1 MTLKEQILE
10 DIKHY
15 MKEKDNIALNAVR
28 MLKSDIKNAEI
39 AAIKELDDECII
51 KVVASSIKKRKD
63 SAEIYIKNS
72 RQDLADKEL
81 AEIKVLEKYLPA
93 QLDDESIKAVINEV
107 IASLDDNMKKNFGAV
122 MKNVMAKVGSSA
134 EGKRVSELI
143 KGILE
148 AG

>member
-15 MKEKDNIALNAVR
+15 MKEKDNVALNAVR
-28 MLKSDIKNAEI
+28 MLKSDVKNAEI
-39 AAIKELDDECII
+39 AAIKELDDEGVI

-63 SAEIYIKNS
+63 SAEIYIKNG

-93 QLDDESIKAVINEV
+93 QLDDEAIKAVITEV

-122 MKNVMAKVGSSA
+122 MKNVMAKVGASA
-134 EGKRVSELI
+134 EGKKVSELI
-143 KGILE
+143 KGML
-148 AG
+148 

>member
-15 MKEKDNIALNAVR
+15 MKEKDNVALNAVR
-28 MLKSDIKNAEI
+28 MLKSDVKNAEI
-39 AAIKELDDECII
+39 AAIKELDDEGVI

-63 SAEIYIKNS
+63 SAEIYIKNG

-93 QLDDESIKAVINEV
+93 QLDDEAIKAIITEV

-143 KGILE
+143 KGML
-148 AG
+148 

>member
-15 MKEKDNIALNAVR
+15 MKEKDNVALNAVR
-28 MLKSDIKNAEI
+28 MLKSDVKNAEI
-39 AAIKELDDECII
+39 AAIKELDDEGIV

-63 SAEIYIKNS
+63 SAEIYIKNG

-81 AEIKVLEKYLPA
+81 TEIKVLEKYLPA
-93 QLDDESIKAVINEV
+93 QLDDEAVKAVINEV
-107 IASLDDNMKKNFGAV
+107 IASLDDSMKKNFGAV

-143 KGILE
+143 KGML
-148 AG
+148 

>member
-15 MKEKDNIALNAVR
+15 MKEKDTIALNAVR
-28 MLKSDIKNAEI
+28 MLKSDVKNAEI
-39 AAIKELDDECII
+39 AAIKELDDAGVI

-63 SAEIYIKNS
+63 SAEIYTKNG

-81 AEIKVLEKYLPA
+81 AEIKVLEKYLPE
-93 QLDDESIKAVINEV
+93 QLSDDAIKSIINGVIS
-107 IASLDDNMKKNFGAV
+107 SLDDNMKKNFGAI

-134 EGKRVSELI
+134 EGKKVSELI
-143 KGILE
+143 KGML
-148 AG
+148 

>member
-39 AAIKELDDECII
+39 AAIKELDDKGII

-93 QLDDESIKAVINEV
+93 QLDDEAIKAVINEV

-122 MKNVMAKVGSSA
+122 MKSVMAKVGSSA

-143 KGILE
+143 KGIL
-148 AG
+148 

>member
-10 DIKHY
+10 DIKYY
-15 MKEKDNIALNAVR
+15 MKEKDNVALNAVR
-28 MLKSDIKNAEI
+28 MLKSDVKNAEI
-39 AAIKELDDECII
+39 AAIKELDDEGVI

-63 SAEIYIKNS
+63 SAEIYIKNG
-72 RQDLADKEL
+72 RQDLAYKEL

-93 QLDDESIKAVINEV
+93 QLDDEAIKAVITEV

-143 KGILE
+143 KGML
-148 AG
+148 

>member
-15 MKEKDNIALNAVR
+15 MKEKDNVALNAVR
-28 MLKSDIKNAEI
+28 MLKSDVKNAEI
-39 AAIKELDDECII
+39 AAIKELDDEGII

-63 SAEIYIKNS
+63 SAEIYIKNG

-93 QLDDESIKAVINEV
+93 QLDDEAIKAVINEV
-107 IASLDDNMKKNFGAV
+107 IACLDDNMKKNFGAV

-143 KGILE
+143 KGIL
-148 AG
+148 

>member
-134 EGKRVSELI
+134 EGKRVSEVI
-143 KGILE
+143 KGIL
-148 AG
+148 

>member
-15 MKEKDNIALNAVR
+15 MKEKDNVALNAVR
-28 MLKSDIKNAEI
+28 MLKSDVKNAEI
-39 AAIKELDDECII
+39 AAIKELDDEGVI

-63 SAEIYIKNS
+63 SAEIYIKNG

-93 QLDDESIKAVINEV
+93 QLDDEAIKAVINEV
-107 IASLDDNMKKNFGAV
+107 IASLDDSMKKNFGAV

-134 EGKRVSELI
+134 DGKRVSGLI
-143 KGILE
+143 KGML
-148 AG
+148 

>member
-15 MKEKDNIALNAVR
+15 MKEKDNVALNAVR
-28 MLKSDIKNAEI
+28 MLKSDVKNAEI
-39 AAIKELDDECII
+39 AAIKELDDEGVI

-63 SAEIYIKNS
+63 SAEIYIKNG

-93 QLDDESIKAVINEV
+93 QLDDEAIKAVIKEV

-122 MKNVMAKVGSSA
+122 MKNVMAKVGASA
-134 EGKRVSELI
+134 EGKKVSELI
-143 KGILE
+143 KGML
-148 AG
+148 

>member
-15 MKEKDNIALNAVR
+15 MKEKDNVALNAVR
-28 MLKSDIKNAEI
+28 MLKSDVKNAEI
-39 AAIKELDDECII
+39 AAIKELDDEGVI

-63 SAEIYIKNS
+63 SAEIYIKNG

-81 AEIKVLEKYLPA
+81 AEIKVLEKYLPP
-93 QLDDESIKAVINEV
+93 QLDDEAIKAAINEV

-143 KGILE
+143 KGML
-148 AG
+148 

>member
-15 MKEKDNIALNAVR
+15 MKEKDNVALNAVR
-28 MLKSDIKNAEI
+28 MLKSDVKNAEI
-39 AAIKELDDECII
+39 AAIKELDDEGVI

-63 SAEIYIKNS
+63 SAEIYIKNG

-81 AEIKVLEKYLPA
+81 
-93 QLDDESIKAVINEV
+93 DDEAIKAVITEV

-143 KGILE
+143 KGML
-148 AG
+148 

>member
-28 MLKSDIKNAEI
+28 MLKSDVKNAEI
-39 AAIKELDDECII
+39 AAIKELDDEGVI

-63 SAEIYIKNS
+63 SAEIYIKNC

-93 QLDDESIKAVINEV
+93 QLDDETIKAVINEV
-107 IASLDDNMKKNFGAV
+107 ISCLDDNMKKNFGAV

-143 KGILE
+143 KGML
-148 AG
+148 

>member
-1 MTLKEQILE
+1 MNLKEQILE

-143 KGILE
+143 KGIL
-148 AG
+148 

>member
-15 MKEKDNIALNAVR
+15 MKEKDNVALNAVR
-28 MLKSDIKNAEI
+28 MLKSDVKNAEI
-39 AAIKELDDECII
+39 AAIKELDDEGVI

-63 SAEIYIKNS
+63 SAEIYIKNG

-93 QLDDESIKAVINEV
+93 QLDDEAIKAVINEV

-143 KGILE
+143 KGML
-148 AG
+148 

>member
-10 DIKHY
+10 DVKHY

-107 IASLDDNMKKNFGAV
+107 IASLDENMKKNFGAV

-143 KGILE
+143 KGIL
-148 AG
+148 

>member
-51 KVVASSIKKRKD
+51 KVVASSIKKRKA

-143 KGILE
+143 KGIL
-148 AG
+148 

>member
-15 MKEKDNIALNAVR
+15 MKEKDNVALNAVR
-28 MLKSDIKNAEI
+28 MLKSDVKNAEI
-39 AAIKELDDECII
+39 AAIKELDDEGVI

-63 SAEIYIKNS
+63 SAEIYIKNG

-93 QLDDESIKAVINEV
+93 QLDDEAIKAVITEV
-107 IASLDDNMKKNFGAV
+107 IASIDDNMKKNFGAV

-143 KGILE
+143 KGML
-148 AG
+148 

>member
-15 MKEKDNIALNAVR
+15 MKEKDNIALIAVR
-28 MLKSDIKNAEI
+28 MLKSDIKTAEI
-39 AAIKELDDECII
+39 AAIEELDDECII

-143 KGILE
+143 KGIL
-148 AG
+148 

>member
-15 MKEKDNIALNAVR
+15 MKEKDNVALNAVR
-28 MLKSDIKNAEI
+28 MLKSDVKNAEI
-39 AAIKELDDECII
+39 AAIKELDDEGVI

-63 SAEIYIKNS
+63 SAEIYIKNG

-93 QLDDESIKAVINEV
+93 QLDDEAIKTVITEV

-143 KGILE
+143 KGML
-148 AG
+148 

>member
-15 MKEKDNIALNAVR
+15 MKEKDNVALNAVR
-28 MLKSDIKNAEI
+28 MLKSDVKNAEI
-39 AAIKELDDECII
+39 AAIKELDDEGVI

-63 SAEIYIKNS
+63 SAEIYIKNG

-81 AEIKVLEKYLPA
+81 AEIKVLEKYLPT
-93 QLDDESIKAVINEV
+93 QLDDEAIKAVINEV

-143 KGILE
+143 KGML
-148 AG
+148 

>member
-39 AAIKELDDECII
+39 AAIKELDDEGII

-122 MKNVMAKVGSSA
+122 MKSVMAKVGSSA

-143 KGILE
+143 KGIL
-148 AG
+148 

>member
-15 MKEKDNIALNAVR
+15 MKEKDNVALNAVR
-28 MLKSDIKNAEI
+28 MLKSDVKNAEI
-39 AAIKELDDECII
+39 VAIKELDDDGII

-63 SAEIYIKNS
+63 SAEIYIKNN

-93 QLDDESIKAVINEV
+93 QLDDEAIKTVIKDV

-143 KGILE
+143 KGIL
-148 AG
+148 

>member
-15 MKEKDNIALNAVR
+15 MKEKDNVALNAVR
-28 MLKSDIKNAEI
+28 MLKSDVKNAEI
-39 AAIKELDDECII
+39 AAIKELDDEGVI

-63 SAEIYIKNS
+63 SAEIYIKNG
-72 RQDLADKEL
+72 RQDLAAKEL

-93 QLDDESIKAVINEV
+93 QLDDEAIKAVINEV
-107 IASLDDNMKKNFGAV
+107 IASLDDSMKKNFGAV

-143 KGILE
+143 KGML
-148 AG
+148 

>member
-15 MKEKDNIALNAVR
+15 MKEKDNVALNAVR
-28 MLKSDIKNAEI
+28 MLKSDVKNAEI
-39 AAIKELDDECII
+39 AAIKELDDEGVI

-63 SAEIYIKNS
+63 SAEIYIKNG

-93 QLDDESIKAVINEV
+93 QLDDEAIKAVITEV
-107 IASLDDNMKKNFGAV
+107 IASLDDYMKKNFGAV

-143 KGILE
+143 KGML
-148 AG
+148 

>member
-107 IASLDDNMKKNFGAV
+107 IASLDDNMKKNFGVV

-143 KGILE
+143 KGIL
-148 AG
+148 

>member
-122 MKNVMAKVGSSA
+122 MKNVMEKVGSYA
-134 EGKRVSELI
+134 EGKRVIELI
-143 KGILE
+143 KGIL
-148 AG
+148 

>member
-15 MKEKDNIALNAVR
+15 MKEKDNVALNAVR
-28 MLKSDIKNAEI
+28 MLKSDVKNAEI
-39 AAIKELDDECII
+39 AAIKELDDEGVI

-63 SAEIYIKNS
+63 SAEIYIKNG

-93 QLDDESIKAVINEV
+93 QLDDEAIKAVIREV

-122 MKNVMAKVGSSA
+122 MKNVMAKVGASA
-134 EGKRVSELI
+134 EGKKVSELI
-143 KGILE
+143 KGML
-148 AG
+148 

>member
-28 MLKSDIKNAEI
+28 MLKSDVKNAEI
-39 AAIKELDDECII
+39 AAIKELDDEGVI

-63 SAEIYIKNS
+63 SAEIYIKNG

-93 QLDDESIKAVINEV
+93 QLDDETIKAVINEV
-107 IASLDDNMKKNFGAV
+107 ISCLDDNMKKNFGAV

-143 KGILE
+143 KGML
-148 AG
+148 

>member
-1 MTLKEQILE
+1 MTLIEQILE

-15 MKEKDNIALNAVR
+15 MKEKDNVALNAVR
-28 MLKSDIKNAEI
+28 MLKSDVKNAEI
-39 AAIKELDDECII
+39 AAIKELDDEGVI

-63 SAEIYIKNS
+63 SAEIYIKNG

-93 QLDDESIKAVINEV
+93 QLDDEAIKAVINEV

-143 KGILE
+143 KGML
-148 AG
+148 

>member
-63 SAEIYIKNS
+63 SA
-72 RQDLADKEL
+72 
-81 AEIKVLEKYLPA
+81 
-93 QLDDESIKAVINEV
+93 
-107 IASLDDNMKKNFGAV
+107 
-122 MKNVMAKVGSSA
+122 
-134 EGKRVSELI
+134 
-143 KGILE
+143 
-148 AG
+148 

>member
-28 MLKSDIKNAEI
+28 MLKSDIKNSEI
-39 AAIKELDDECII
+39 AAIKELDDEGII

-93 QLDDESIKAVINEV
+93 QLDDEAIKAVINEV

-143 KGILE
+143 KGIL
-148 AG
+148 

>member
-15 MKEKDNIALNAVR
+15 MKEKDAVALNAVR
-28 MLKSDIKNAEI
+28 MLKSDVKNAEI
-39 AAIKELDDECII
+39 AAIKELDDEGVI

-63 SAEIYIKNS
+63 SVEIYIKNG

-93 QLDDESIKAVINEV
+93 QLSDEEIKAVIKDV

-134 EGKRVSELI
+134 EGKKVSELI
-143 KGILE
+143 KGML
-148 AG
+148 

>member
-15 MKEKDNIALNAVR
+15 MKEKDNVALNAVR
-28 MLKSDIKNAEI
+28 MLKSDVKNAEI
-39 AAIKELDDECII
+39 AAIKELDDEGVI

-63 SAEIYIKNS
+63 SAEIYIKNG

-93 QLDDESIKAVINEV
+93 QLDDEAIKDVITEV

-143 KGILE
+143 KGML
-148 AG
+148 